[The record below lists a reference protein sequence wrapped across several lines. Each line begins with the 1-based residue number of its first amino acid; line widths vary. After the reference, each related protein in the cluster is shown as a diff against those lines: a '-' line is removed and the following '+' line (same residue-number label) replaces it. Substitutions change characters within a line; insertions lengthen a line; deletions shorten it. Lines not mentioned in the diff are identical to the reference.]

1 MRSED
6 REAVGARPAP
16 ATGGGRLVDRLGPIG
31 PWLRDRRYAPW
42 RSAALAIVVVLAV
55 AAGMTFVAPEAPP
68 VSWVDNSRSFPPDE
82 VEALTRALAMKG
94 IDVEVDDRGRV
105 GVSPDRLAEALK
117 VLDQQG
123 LDRRSL
129 SQEVDDPARPSLLAD
144 SREWTQ
150 VYLTSEATRLQ
161 RAIEGIPGLL
171 SAVVVLQP
179 GPSRPFASP
188 ELARAGIQLRADRD
202 RAISPDTVE
211 RVLNKVTAFTDLEAK
226 DVTIIDARGD
236 ALLKAGD
243 ERLALS
249 MRAEARARG
258 WEAAIAEELAR
269 VVEGARVEVRL
280 EEPIAPDPPDSAKV
294 MPSIEGE
301 GEPEPPRWK
310 PVSVVANGPM
320 SLEKP
325 RPSRPSPPTS
335 EPAAEPIAVRA
346 NVLVEVP
353 ASYYLA
359 RHDAFADGKEPRRE
373 VLDRFVS
380 YTEDYIHRIVAHVI
394 PGESLGRLQVLMLP
408 LPPEPAESS
417 PRVQQA
423 RAWPGYWWAPAVI
436 IGVGAAL
443 ALLAAAGG
451 RLSGRRSS
459 PRPGPTASDLPR
471 PHLPTLRDDDTPGPA
486 DRVRELVRSD
496 PTAAAA
502 VLRRW
507 VEQGADA

>member
-16 ATGGGRLVDRLGPIG
+16 ATGRGRLVDRLGPIS

-42 RSAALAIVVVLAV
+42 RSAALAIAVVLAA
-55 AAGMTFVAPEAPP
+55 AAGMIFIAPEAPP
-68 VSWVDNSRSFPPDE
+68 VSWLDNSRSFPPDE
-82 VEALTRALAMKG
+82 LEALTRALSIKG
-94 IDVEVDDRGRV
+94 IDAEVDDRGRV

-129 SQEVDDPARPSLLAD
+129 SQEVENPTRPSLLAD
-144 SREWTQ
+144 SQERTH

-161 RAIEGIPGLL
+161 RALEGIPGIL
-171 SAVVVLQP
+171 SAVVILQP
-179 GPSRPFASP
+179 GPSRPFTSP
-188 ELARAGIQLRADRD
+188 EVARAGIQLRADRD
-202 RAISPDTVE
+202 RTISPDTVE

-226 DVTIIDARGD
+226 DVTIIDTKGD

-269 VVEGARVEVRL
+269 VIEGARVEVRL
-280 EEPIAPDPPDSAKV
+280 EGPIAPEPSDSAKL

-301 GEPEPPRWK
+301 NEPEPPRWK

-320 SLEKP
+320 SLDP
-325 RPSRPSPPTS
+325 PQPSPASPPTAS
-335 EPAAEPIAVRA
+335 DPVGLRA
-346 NVLVEVP
+346 KVLVEVP

-359 RHDAFADGKEPRRE
+359 RHDAFADGKEPRQD
-373 VLDRFVS
+373 VLGRFVS
-380 YTEDYIHRIVAHVI
+380 YTEDYIRRIVSHVI
-394 PGESLGRLQVLMLP
+394 PEESIGPLQVLMLP

-423 RAWPGYWWAPAVI
+423 RSWPGYWWAPAVI
-436 IGVGAAL
+436 LGVGAAF

-451 RLSGRRSS
+451 WLSGRRST
-459 PRPGPTASDLPR
+459 PRPASSTTDLPR
-471 PHLPTLRDDDTPGPA
+471 PHLPTFRDDDTPGPA